1 VVQVLRRDQLEHGVA
16 EVLETLVVGVAAL
29 RMLVVVRPVGHGLAE
44 QGSIM
49 KADAKRALKLLYWVV
64 GYGGL

>member
-1 VVQVLRRDQLEHGVA
+1 
-16 EVLETLVVGVAAL
+16 
-29 RMLVVVRPVGHGLAE
+29 MGHGLAE

-49 KADAKRALKLLYWVV
+49 KADAERALKLLDWVV